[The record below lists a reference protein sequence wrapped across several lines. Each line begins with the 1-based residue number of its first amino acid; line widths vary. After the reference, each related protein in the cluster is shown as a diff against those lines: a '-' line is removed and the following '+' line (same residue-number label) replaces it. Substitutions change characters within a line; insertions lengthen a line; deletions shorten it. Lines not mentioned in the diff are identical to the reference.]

1 MTPLSRTPPQRGG
14 ASASPA
20 PEHQGG
26 RGGGRRWPRRLLA
39 LVATAAAT
47 WLVATG
53 IAGAGWEEVRAVD
66 LGVLELDY
74 PYLAASVVLLL
85 LAFVLA
91 AWFWSG
97 LLAGFGEPRLGLAP
111 AASMV
116 LISNLGRYV
125 PGKVW
130 QLAGL
135 AALARRAGRAG
146 VPAGAAAVAGQG
158 LHLAGAALVG
168 GWAAAGLFSA
178 GGSTGPSGMTGLPPA
193 WMLAAIAAAVAL
205 LAWAF
210 LRYGP
215 PMPTALHWRRAL
227 RWFPGYAANWLV
239 LGGAFYCLGRGTG
252 LAVPYWAGAS
262 AFAGAYFI
270 GYVSWFAPAG
280 LGVREGFLVAFLSPL
295 LGPENSIA
303 LAALQRVWITATEVL
318 GAAVGALCF
327 RLPAAAPDVA
337 QAP

>member
-1 MTPLSRTPPQRGG
+1 MTPRSR
-14 ASASPA
+14 A
-20 PEHQGG
+20 PLG
-26 RGGGRRWPRRLLA
+26 RGRRWTRRLLVLA
-39 LVATAAAT
+39 ATLAAT

-53 IAGAGWEEVRAVD
+53 IADAGWEEVRAVD
-66 LGVLELDY
+66 LGALELDY

-85 LAFVLA
+85 TAFVLTS
-91 AWFWSG
+91 WFWSG
-97 LLAGFGEPRLGLAP
+97 LLAGFGEPRLGLAS

-116 LISNLGRYV
+116 LIANLGRYV

-135 AALARRAGRAG
+135 AVLARRAGRAG
-146 VPAGAAAVAGQG
+146 TAAGAAAVAGQG
-158 LHLAGAALVG
+158 LNLAGAALLG
-168 GWAAAGLFSA
+168 GWAAAGLL
-178 GGSTGPSGMTGLPPA
+178 STRASVGPNGAPGLPSA
-193 WMLAAIAAAVAL
+193 WTLLAVAAAVAAA
-205 LAWAF
+205 AWAF
-210 LRYGP
+210 ARYGP
-215 PMPTALHWRRAL
+215 PVPKGLNWRRAL

-239 LGGAFYCLGRGTG
+239 MGAAFYCLGRGTG
-252 LAVPYWAGAS
+252 LAVPYWVGAS
-262 AFAGAYFI
+262 AFAGAYFL

-318 GAAVGALCF
+318 GAAAGALF
-327 RLPAAAPDVA
+327 GRLTTAPPAVA